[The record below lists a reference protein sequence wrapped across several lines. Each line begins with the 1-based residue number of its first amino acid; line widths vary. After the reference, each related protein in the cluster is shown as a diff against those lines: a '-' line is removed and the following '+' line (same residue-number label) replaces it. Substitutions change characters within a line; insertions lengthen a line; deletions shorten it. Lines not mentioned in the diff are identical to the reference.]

1 MNYSLKT
8 FKVKNATEAYK
19 TLAHLLN
26 TEGHVIESRNELTKE
41 VLNVSVE
48 IENPKHR
55 IIPISQFKLP
65 FILQE
70 TFDILNS
77 NDPRVIHSREMLEK
91 TMGNSNDPMFFG
103 NELRQA
109 FSRWSFKKIVDRFV
123 KDKNTRKA
131 ILDLGNRRN
140 TKHTPCMIYAH
151 FIIRDNKLYMTAET
165 RGTAVSM
172 GFINDVF
179 FLTLMQEIL
188 LGLIKEHYP
197 EVEMGTFLYK
207 TVSLHMY
214 VKEDGS
220 TPVWDQSIL
229 IEPEF
234 HDAEFPITIAPINLN
249 YKEYM
254 QDMGMLYHYIDSVM
268 KATEYDNIDKGHYI
282 TYGDLTYPIREY
294 FNSEFFYQW
303 SCIIINQVKQK

>member
-1 MNYSLKT
+1 MSIYKLKYIEANNASDAYLKMT
-8 FKVKNATEAYK
+8 ELLKNGEM
-19 TLAHLLN
+19 
-26 TEGHVIESRNELTKE
+26 IESRGLKTREI
-41 VLNVSVE
+41 LNVAVE

-77 NDPRVIHSREMLEK
+77 NEPRVIHSEEQLNM
-91 TMGNSNDPMFFG
+91 TMGNPSDLYFFG

-109 FSRWSFKKIVDRFV
+109 FSRWSFKKLLDRFI

-140 TKHTPCMIYAH
+140 SKHTPCMIYAH

-188 LGLIKEHYP
+188 LGLIQEHYP

-220 TPVWDQSIL
+220 TPVWDQSLL

-234 HDAEFPITIAPINLN
+234 HDVEFPTSIAPINLK
-249 YKEYM
+249 YKEYL
-254 QDMGMLYHYIDSVM
+254 QDMGLLYHYVDSIM
-268 KATEYDNIDKGHYI
+268 KATERDDIDKGNYI
-282 TYGDLTYPIREY
+282 TYNDLEYPNRDY
-294 FNSEFFYQW
+294 FNSQFFYQW
-303 SCIIINQVKQK
+303 ATILTNYVKNK

>member
-1 MNYSLKT
+1 MDYSLKT

-19 TLAHLLN
+19 TLTNLLN
-26 TEGHVIESRNELTKE
+26 NEGHIIESRNELTKE
-41 VLNVSVE
+41 ILNVSVE
-48 IENPKHR
+48 IENPRHR
-55 IIPISQFKLP
+55 IIPINKFRLP

-91 TMGNSNDPMFFG
+91 TMGNSDDPMFFG

-109 FSRWSFKKIVDRFV
+109 FSRWSLRKLLDRFI

-151 FIIRDNKLYMTAET
+151 FIIRNNKLYMTAET
-165 RGTAVSM
+165 RGTAISM
-172 GFINDVF
+172 GFINDIF

-188 LGLIKEHYP
+188 LGLIQEHYP

-214 VKEDGS
+214 VKEDGD
-220 TPVWDQSIL
+220 TPTWDQSIL

-234 HDAEFPITIAPINLN
+234 HDVEYPISNASINLN
-249 YKEYM
+249 YKEYL
-254 QDMGMLYHYIDSVM
+254 QDMGLLYHYVDSAM
-268 KATEYDNIDKGHYI
+268 KATESDDIDGGNYI
-282 TYGDLTYPIREY
+282 TYEDLQLPIRDY

-303 SCIIINQVKQK
+303 ATILINNVKNK